1 MDLLSILFAVC
12 GGIFGAALGP
22 LTAFIFVGVTAL
34 IGVVLM
40 ITGVTFNWM
49 GMIPFGVVFG
59 PHIAFAGGAAAAA
72 YARKKGYLTSGKDI
86 VKPLVSLKKPDVLLV
101 GGIVGAIGYAINYG
115 INQVMPGKI
124 DTVAFTVVIVALLAK
139 VVFGNL
145 GLQEIFGVVP
155 ESIKKAGGRFNVKA
169 TGDAGFEKL
178 LVAIAAGGL
187 STYITYTMLQ
197 TPATAGASIYVGFA
211 LSIVCLLFL
220 EFGLPVPVTHH
231 ITLGAAYAV
240 LMTNS
245 IVWGFAGALL
255 GAILG
260 EYLGKLFYVYGDAHV
275 DTPALSI
282 ASNSFLLFA
291 IFPFLKVYAFGDTVA
306 YIIIALLVLV
316 NLAEVAF
323 ANRKVQ

>member
-22 LTAFIFVGVTAL
+22 LTAFIFVGFTAL

-49 GMIPFGVVFG
+49 SLIPFGVVFG

-72 YARKKGYLTSGKDI
+72 YARKKGYLASGKDI
-86 VKPLVSLKKPDVLLV
+86 AKPLISLKKPDVLLV
-101 GGIVGAIGYAINYG
+101 GGVVGAVGYAINYG
-115 INQVMPGKI
+115 INQFMPGKI
-124 DTVAFTVVIVALLAK
+124 DTVAFTIVIVALIAK

-169 TGDAGFEKL
+169 TGDAGYEKL
-178 LVAIAAGGL
+178 IIALAAGGL
-187 STYITYTMLQ
+187 STYVTYTMLQ
-197 TPATAGASIYVGFA
+197 NPVTAGASIYVVFTF
-211 LSIVCLLFL
+211 SILCLLFL

-245 IVWGFAGALL
+245 MVWGFAGALL

-260 EYLGKLFYVYGDAHV
+260 EYLGKLFYHYGDTHV
-275 DTPALSI
+275 DIPALSI

-291 IFPFLKVYAFGDTVA
+291 VFPLLKVYTLGDSVA
-306 YIIIALLVLV
+306 YVVIALLVLV
-316 NLAEVAF
+316 NFAEVVF
-323 ANRKVQ
+323 ANRKV